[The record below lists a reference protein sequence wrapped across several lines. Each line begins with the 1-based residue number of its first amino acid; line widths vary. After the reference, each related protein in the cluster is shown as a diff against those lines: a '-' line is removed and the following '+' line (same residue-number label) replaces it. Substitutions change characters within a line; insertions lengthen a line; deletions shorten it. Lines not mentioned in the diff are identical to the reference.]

1 MPIIRTPIVDDN
13 GSGTTGTVL
22 NNAWKQELYGQI
34 DGVVG
39 VPVAVP
45 FNATRYGA
53 YPSGS
58 WTVAAGNM
66 VLEQYTIIGRTGI
79 YQFYL
84 TDSTIAGAVQQL
96 TLPNPVPGVTSACVG
111 FCGIGGAEVATAYTN
126 NAAGTIFIIRQ
137 GIVNFVAGSTGN
149 VRFTLI
155 MTV

>member
-39 VPVAVP
+39 VPVDVP
-45 FNATRYGA
+45 FNAARFAA

-58 WTVAAGNM
+58 WTVAAGNV
-66 VLEQYTIIGRTGI
+66 VLDRYTILGRLGI

-84 TDSTIAGAVQQL
+84 SDSTVGAGVQQL
-96 TLPNPVPGVTSACVG
+96 YLTNPVPGVSSSCSGWV
-111 FCGIGGAEVATAYTN
+111 GIGGAEVATAYTPS
-126 NAAGTIFIIRQ
+126 AAGVIYIIRQ
-137 GIVNFVAGSTGN
+137 GIVNFVAGSTGAI
-149 VRFTLI
+149 RFTLI